1 MSANHQCSCKTLKN
15 SQCSF
20 NARASKKYCG
30 HHEPCKRPME
40 TKSSAVKK
48 RTKNRSSKKSVELS
62 KQILQLDAAR
72 KVSEAYYKMVEDPKL
87 WKKKF
92 TRLFK
97 LLIKLRELDWDMFSD
112 TGGKL
117 TLPFNDIGY
126 GEGATDSEDH
136 VLYNDLFDTYV
147 G

>member
-1 MSANHQCSCKTLKN
+1 
-15 SQCSF
+15 
-20 NARASKKYCG
+20 
-30 HHEPCKRPME
+30 ME

-62 KQILQLDAAR
+62 KQILQLDAAM
-72 KVSEAYYKMVEDPKL
+72 KVSEAYYKMVNDPKL
-87 WKKKF
+87 WKKNF